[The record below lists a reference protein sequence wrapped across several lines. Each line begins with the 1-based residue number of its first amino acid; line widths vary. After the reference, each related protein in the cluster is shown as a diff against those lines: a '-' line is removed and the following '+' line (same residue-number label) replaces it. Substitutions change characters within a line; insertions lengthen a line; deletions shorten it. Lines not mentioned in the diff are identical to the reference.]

1 MASGGVANYIQ
12 TLQVKYD
19 LYVRCIQ
26 CTRRGSGEIS
36 YSLLGV
42 NHECSENILLVKCK
56 GKGSVLRPVATLPDF
71 PRPHRYDVCWYYIE
85 KHGCKVHGKKC
96 TFARSEE
103 EAALWNFIKDKNLT
117 IPQLV
122 NLIKTNPCSFA
133 SEDRTTL
140 EYLTAVERII
150 SVFKGRFVELCKS
163 CFRVDPQKMSFK
175 LQNGKCAYG
184 HSWQPLLAY
193 CEKDKNSRDI
203 YNEIRPLPSQQSN
216 TVYCR
221 YVANGEPCKRGD
233 RQCSF
238 AHNKVEMAVWRAE
251 SSEGLNRLDLL
262 KSKSQDRRQQ
272 FYCKLCDRKFTTNED
287 FMNHC
292 FTLGHRRLIFED
304 SSFPWKYRDPPPTNK
319 DLKLCA
325 RYLTC
330 EYGDSCIEAHS
341 QEELQEWQKRHK
353 AARKRAN
360 DAAELGLLSYQDSLL
375 EEYRHSKSKEM
386 IVHDTL
392 PDVSI
397 TCEPDLDSVFV
408 RQKGI
413 PFTWNLKIISKMT
426 LEIVALLR
434 HEVGAT
440 FTISKDPYV
449 EQSYSTGDWFLST
462 HSRDDTKEY
471 EIPVSFTSDQ
481 PGLYEQWVVF
491 DFDTRPV
498 LQQKLKV
505 RVGEIGQEVPESK
518 RTSARTPAPEV
529 LQEMQSES
537 EEARNPMAWNVENM
551 EIIPFGE
558 REQTERELLNKYKLV
573 MKHQLNFQTNAVS
586 SINRGNYKDSM
597 HKFLYQEEQIE
608 AELLTRL
615 QAVVQLTDQL
625 SNELFGSKYAL
636 QGELFAAVPL
646 SCPLTPNTPQG
657 YILKRHVSRALV
669 HLVENH
675 DYLGLVYEAEILKD
689 TATETQLHLKLSKRC
704 CDDLH
709 LQNGMQCEMAIQ
721 FQLDRLGFC
730 EMHKAI
736 DDLPHLDKVLP
747 DLKTSSIPI
756 YCQSEKGDLNEKQQA
771 AMNFALGV
779 AENTSSVPPL
789 LIYGPFGTGK
799 TRTLAKMAQALVK
812 QPQNKILICTH
823 TNSSADLYVKNHFH
837 EYVTTG
843 HHEAKPLRIK
853 AKERDPLKSTDPT
866 TLKYCHLSIDGNYF
880 EFPDKAVLDS
890 TRIIITTTSMARYF
904 HDMTLPENYFSHIL
918 IDEASQM
925 LECEALMALG
935 LAGKKTRVVLAG
947 DHMQMGPKLFSVR
960 QDKCSEHTLLN
971 RLFYQ
976 YQAENSS
983 AAKQS
988 RIIFNEN
995 YRSAKDILDFVSTHF
1010 YVGKTDVIKPRGN
1023 VPPHPQQHA
1032 LQFHHVRGECHL
1044 DPTSMSWFN
1053 PEQIQSV
1060 AGIVQGVMRDW
1071 PNEWHNQDPASICV
1085 LSQGRQVYEIRQRL
1099 ALFGLRGI
1107 TVENAENVQGK
1118 QFRVI
1123 LISTVHTKDSLSVTK
1138 QNCFD
1143 FFNDMRVLNT
1153 VMTRAQSQIFVI
1165 GDAAALSSP
1174 HFGMCWR
1181 LWKSYIEHCFNKG
1194 SAHDLTQNSLKH
1206 DLLEISELCRSED
1219 EDSSD
1224 SESSTSE
1231 IPDTDDP
1238 ILKELLDENK
1248 YLNIALTEEGLF
1260 PVFQNE
1266 HLDRNVVNH
1275 VKPVD
1280 SGKLQSNSTTHKC
1293 CELVKESFDR
1303 GYAVPLDEPSLRINI
1318 KGRHNLGQAF
1328 PGDKVEV
1335 MILSEHSNPLE
1346 GKVIDVIDSANTP
1359 KEFVC
1364 TIERYDSQVM
1374 VPINKC
1380 ISKIHTPFW
1389 KDKPFHIPVKNPI
1402 NLKLERFMKINED
1415 ARRNY
1420 LFVVRVLRWK
1430 NVFHYPLGVVVGVFP
1445 KVETFEDGLKV
1456 LDKEFQLSRT
1466 CPSTVEK
1473 EMQHFQGHH
1482 LIEVG
1487 RKDFRGLQ
1495 TFTIDPA
1502 DSQDLDD
1509 AISVR
1514 DLGGCYEI
1522 GVHISDVASF
1532 VAKDSEL
1539 DKYARQR
1546 GTAYYAP
1553 EKEPT
1558 YMFPEELSTNFFSLI
1573 PNHHRRAISLMIE
1586 IDKSTDCITKR
1597 SLYKSVICSSR
1608 KFSYNEADDIIEKTI
1623 VNSKHF
1629 DLEACLVMA
1638 CHFAEVHRK
1647 CRKQEDWCYK
1657 PPDED
1662 ATLGRRR
1669 SHQMVEELM
1678 IMFNYAVAEHLLS
1691 DDETRSLTPLRCQ
1704 DRPKSE
1710 QLNYLFENNASL
1722 IPLSIHLSCQA
1733 DASKVD
1739 SHKLPRK
1746 GLSNHSIDMP
1756 IPESAETF
1764 PILISLLKSLKKAAQ
1779 ARDIYRIIDLIT
1791 TDDIHPQ
1798 LLPFAIAFRRLLLK
1812 AYFLRSNSTHA
1823 ARIGHY
1829 DLHLDSYTW
1838 ASSPIRRY
1846 IDVIVQRLLHCVID
1860 KTDQCYTSRD
1870 INLSCLEFA
1879 RKNHHQSSYERKAN
1893 ALHFAS
1899 KLSTQRERK
1908 VAYIVELN
1916 PSNFRISFPLYRASI
1931 PDNVEIFYRDLQLA
1945 DQPEFDE
1952 TTKSLILTWVRRIY
1966 SFSNPHIHAEV
1977 KRQNPNSVMAFVP
1990 TKSWQCLVDALR
2002 DEKWELMFRLIEELD
2017 ISSRTHTG
2025 QFQERLSQAKNSGT
2039 DQFEHYAELTLRL
2052 KQGEAVEVQLGS
2064 ETARGLMEPAV
2075 QLFIVHKKFEICLE
2089 HVKDPIKCFSK
2100 YALNSSRN
2108 SYNTYMHYQAI
2119 WKPMC
2124 EMESA
2129 FSAVAE
2135 NESIVL
2141 KDVPLKWDSSRCS
2154 SEISQEV
2161 KLGGSFLL
2169 PLDKKDQWSIECDL
2183 RNCFL
2188 CIRTR
2193 IPQKECPFLENSQ
2206 RTDLMDVPVIIWVAH
2221 GVITEVEETKTKGT
2235 SHLQIDFQMN
2245 HMTNIPEDIFCEKTR
2260 FTVELIPKLLP
2271 DVRKENA
2278 INSLT
2283 KANELV
2289 KTIAMGRGIN
2299 SEGGSKSWK
2308 QMSARFEI
2316 KDLPSGF
2323 SHLNNSQC
2331 EAIREA
2337 LSNPFTLIQGPP
2349 GTGKTVVGVH
2359 IVYWLLEK
2367 IKTRPSTNPQKK
2379 RAILYCGPSNKSVDV
2394 VAGHLLKLE
2403 KQLRPLRIYSDQME
2417 MLEFPYPGCNLKLS
2431 RQSKRVEKPNT
2442 ELSSIALHHLIR
2454 KADNPF
2460 SAQILAFD
2468 MKIRRGD
2475 HLTNEER
2482 KCYKEALKNARKHE
2496 LLQHDVILC
2505 TCTAASHGAL
2515 AEALDLKQIIIDE
2528 CAMATEPEAF
2538 IPLVAHKPEQIILLG
2553 DHMQLQPIVHCD
2565 VVKRLGM
2572 STSLFERY
2580 VEKALMLDTQYR
2592 MQEGICAFPSQ
2603 EFYAGKLKTAV
2614 PYKPSLFQTESRHT
2628 PIIFGHVEGK
2638 EKSLVVSTER
2648 GNENSKAN
2656 KEEAEEVV
2664 RIAKLLTHAG
2674 IQGKDIAI
2682 LTPYNAQVA
2691 NISESL
2697 SNKGMRGIT
2706 VNTIMKSQGSEW
2718 KYVILSTVRS
2728 CPKSEIEMQ
2737 PTKSWIIK
2745 RLGFIVDR
2753 NQVNVGITRAQE
2765 GLCIIGNENLL
2776 RCSFLWRNLLNHY
2789 QQKRCVVNPAS
2800 NIQVLKPPP
2809 DRSQTTRKNARK

>member
-1 MASGGVANYIQ
+1 MAFGGVTNYIQ
-12 TLQVKYD
+12 TLQERYD
-19 LYVRCIQ
+19 LCVRCNQ
-26 CTRRGSGEIS
+26 CTRRGSGKIS
-36 YSLLGV
+36 YSLIGV
-42 NHECSENILLVKCK
+42 NHECSENILLVKYK
-56 GKGSVLRPVATLPDF
+56 GKGSVWRPVATLPDF
-71 PRPHRYDVCWYYIE
+71 PRPHRYDVCWYYSE
-85 KHGCKVHGKKC
+85 EHGCKEHGNRC
-96 TFARSEE
+96 TYARSEE
-103 EAALWNFIKDKNLT
+103 EAALWNFIKDEDLT

-122 NLIKTNPCSFA
+122 NLIKTNPCS
-133 SEDRTTL
+133 SPEDRTTL
-140 EYLTAVERII
+140 EHLTAVERII
-150 SVFKGRFVELCKS
+150 SVFKGRFVELCKR
-163 CFRVDPQKMSFK
+163 CFHVVPQKISFK
-175 LQNGKCAYG
+175 LQNGKCTNG

-193 CEKDKNSRDI
+193 CKKDEQSRDI
-203 YNEIRPLPSQQSN
+203 YTEIRPLPRQQSN
-216 TVYCR
+216 IDYCR
-221 YVANGEPCKRGD
+221 YVANGEPCRHGD
-233 RQCSF
+233 HHCSF

-251 SSEGLNRLDLL
+251 RTEGLNRLELL
-262 KSKSQDRRQQ
+262 QSKSQDRRQQ

-304 SSFPWKYRDPPPTNK
+304 SSFLWKYRDPPPTNK

-341 QEELQEWQKRHK
+341 QEELQEWQKRLK

-360 DAAELGLLSYQDSLL
+360 DAAALGLLSYQDSLL

-397 TCEPDLDSVFV
+397 TCEPDLDSVYV

-413 PFTWNLKIISKMT
+413 PYTWNLTIISKVT

-440 FTISKDPYV
+440 FTISKDPSV
-449 EQSYSTGDWFLST
+449 EQSYSTGDWFLSSLT
-462 HSRDDTKEY
+462 SDDPKVY

-498 LQQKLKV
+498 LQHKLKV
-505 RVGEIGQEVPESK
+505 RVGESGQEAHECK
-518 RTSARTPAPEV
+518 RTSVRTPAPEV

-537 EEARNPMAWNVENM
+537 ENARSPKAWNVENV

-558 REQTERELLNKYKLV
+558 REQAERELLNKYKLV
-573 MKHQLNFQTNAVS
+573 MKHQLNFQTMAVS

-597 HKFLYQEEQIE
+597 HKFLYQEEKKE

-625 SNELFGSKYAL
+625 SDDLFGSKYAH

-646 SCPLTPNTPQG
+646 IRPLTPNTPQG

-675 DYLGLVYEAEILKD
+675 EYLGLIYEAEVLKD

-704 CDDLH
+704 CADLH
-709 LQNGMQCEMAIQ
+709 LQNGQQCEMVIQ
-721 FQLDRLGFC
+721 FQLNCLGFC

-747 DLKTSSIPI
+747 DLKNSSIPI
-756 YCQSEKGDLNEKQQA
+756 YCQSETGDLNEKQQA
-771 AMNFALGV
+771 AMNFVLGV
-779 AENTSSVPPL
+779 TENISSVPPL

-837 EYVTTG
+837 EYVTSG

-853 AKERDPLKSTDPT
+853 AKERNPLKSTDPT
-866 TLKYCHLSIDGNYF
+866 TLKYCHLSNDGYYF

-890 TRIIITTTSMARYF
+890 TRIIITTTSMARSF
-904 HDMTLPENYFSHIL
+904 HDVRLPENYFSHIL

-935 LAGKKTRVVLAG
+935 LAGKKTRVILAG

-971 RLFYQ
+971 RLFYH
-976 YQAENSS
+976 YQAENSN

-1010 YVGKTDVIKPRGN
+1010 YVGKTDVIKARGN
-1023 VPPHPQQHA
+1023 VPPHPHQHA

-1053 PEQIQSV
+1053 QEQIQSV
-1060 AGIVQGVMRDW
+1060 VDIVQGIIRDW
-1071 PNEWHNQDPASICV
+1071 PKEWHDQDPASICV

-1099 ALFGLRGI
+1099 AQFGLRGI

-1123 LISTVHTKDSLSVTK
+1123 LISTVHTKDSLLVTK

-1153 VMTRAQSQIFVI
+1153 VMTRAQSQIFVV

-1174 HFGMCWR
+1174 HFGMCCR
-1181 LWKSYIEHCFNKG
+1181 LWRSYIEHCINKG
-1194 SAHDLTQNSLKH
+1194 SAHDLTQNSLKQ
-1206 DLLEISELCRSED
+1206 DLLEISELCRIED
-1219 EDSSD
+1219 EDSTD

-1248 YLNIALTEEGLF
+1248 YINIALTEEGLF

-1266 HLDRNVVNH
+1266 HLDRNVLNH
-1275 VKPVD
+1275 VQPVD
-1280 SGKLQSNSTTHKC
+1280 SWKLQSNSTTHKC

-1303 GYAVPLDEPSLRINI
+1303 GYAIPLDEPSLRINI
-1318 KGRHNLGQAF
+1318 KGRQNLGQSF

-1335 MILSEHSNPLE
+1335 KILSEHSNPLE

-1389 KDKPFHIPVKNPI
+1389 KDKPFHIAVKNPN
-1402 NLKLERFMKINED
+1402 NLKIERFIKINED
-1415 ARRNY
+1415 AHRNY

-1430 NVFHYPLGVVVGVFP
+1430 NVFRYPLGVVVGVFP
-1445 KVETFEDGLKV
+1445 KIATLQDGLKI

-1466 CPSTVEK
+1466 LPSTLEK

-1482 LIEVG
+1482 LIENG

-1514 DLGGCYEI
+1514 DLGECYEI

-1546 GTAYYAP
+1546 GTTFYTP
-1553 EKEPT
+1553 EKETT
-1558 YMFPEELSTNFFSLI
+1558 YMFPEELSTSFFSLI

-1586 IDKSTDCITKR
+1586 IDKRTDCIKKR
-1597 SLYKSVICSSR
+1597 SLYKSVICSKR
-1608 KFSYNEADDIIEKTI
+1608 KFSYNEADDIIEKS
-1623 VNSKHF
+1623 VNSQHF
-1629 DLEACLVMA
+1629 DHLEVCIVVA

-1662 ATLGRRR
+1662 VTLGRRR

-1678 IMFNYAVAEHLLS
+1678 IMFNHTVAERLLF
-1691 DDETRSLTPLRCQ
+1691 DEATRSLTPLRCQ

-1710 QLNYLFENNASL
+1710 KMNYLFDKNASL

-1739 SHKLPRK
+1739 SHKLRSQS
-1746 GLSNHSIDMP
+1746 LSNLLVDMP
-1756 IPESAETF
+1756 NPESAETF
-1764 PILISLLKSLKKAAQ
+1764 PILISLLESLKKAAQ
-1779 ARDIYRIIDLIT
+1779 TKDIYRIIDLIT

-1798 LLPFAIAFRRLLLK
+1798 LLPFAIAFRRLLHK

-1829 DLHLDSYTW
+1829 DLDLDSYTW

-1860 KTDQCYTSRD
+1860 KTDQCYRLHD
-1870 INLSCLEFA
+1870 INLSCVEFS
-1879 RKNHHQSSYERKAN
+1879 RKNDHQSAYERKAN

-1899 KLSTQRERK
+1899 KLSAQSKRK

-1916 PSNFRISFPLYRASI
+1916 PSDTNFRISFPLNRASI
-1931 PDNVEIFYRDLQLA
+1931 PDNVGIFYRDLQLA

-1952 TTKSLILTWVRRIY
+1952 TNKSMILTWVRRIY

-1977 KRQNPNSVMAFVP
+1977 KQQNPNSVMAFVP
-1990 TKSWQCLVDALR
+1990 TKTWKCLVDALR
-2002 DEKWELMFRLIEELD
+2002 AENWELLFRLIEELN
-2017 ISSRTHTG
+2017 ISSRSHTG
-2025 QFQERLSQAKNSGT
+2025 QFQERPYQQNSGI
-2039 DQFEHYAELTLRL
+2039 DQFEHYAELSLRL
-2052 KQGEAVEVQLGS
+2052 KQGEAVEVQLGTD
-2064 ETARGLMEPAV
+2064 TARGLMTPAV
-2075 QLFIVHKKFEICLE
+2075 QLLIVHKKFEICLE

-2108 SYNTYMHYQAI
+2108 SYNKYMHYQTI
-2119 WKPMC
+2119 WKPLC
-2124 EMESA
+2124 EMESV
-2129 FSAVAE
+2129 SNAVAE
-2135 NESIVL
+2135 NENIVL
-2141 KDVPLKWDSSRCS
+2141 KDVALKWDIS
-2154 SEISQEV
+2154 SEG
-2161 KLGGSFLL
+2161 KLSGGFLL

-2183 RNCFL
+2183 GNCLL

-2193 IPQKECPFLENSQ
+2193 IPQKECCPFLKNSQ
-2206 RTDLMDVPVIIWVAH
+2206 CTDLMDIPIIIWVAH
-2221 GVITEVEETKTKGT
+2221 GVITKVEEMKTRGP
-2235 SHLQIDFQMN
+2235 SNLQIDFQIN
-2245 HMTNIPEDIFCEKTR
+2245 HMPMTNIPEDIFCESSR
-2260 FTVELIPKLLP
+2260 FTVELIPKPLP

-2278 INSLT
+2278 IDSLT

-2299 SEGGSKSWK
+2299 TERDSKSWK
-2308 QMSARFEI
+2308 QMPARFEI

-2331 EAIREA
+2331 KAIREA
-2337 LSNPFTLIQGPP
+2337 LINPFTLIQGPP

-2359 IVYWLLEK
+2359 IVYWLLKK
-2367 IKTRPSTNPQKK
+2367 IQTRPSPNPQKK

-2403 KQLRPLRIYSDQME
+2403 KQLGPLRVYSDQME

-2431 RQSKRVEKPNT
+2431 RHSKRVEKPNT

-2460 SAQILAFD
+2460 SGQILDFD

-2475 HLTNEER
+2475 HLTKEEI
-2482 KCYKEALKNARKHE
+2482 KCYKETLQKARKHE

-2505 TCTAASHGAL
+2505 TCTAASHPAL
-2515 AEALDLKQIIIDE
+2515 AEALDIKQIIIDE

-2572 STSLFERY
+2572 SKSLFERY
-2580 VEKALMLDTQYR
+2580 MEKALMLDTQYR

-2603 EFYAGKLKTAV
+2603 EFYEGKLKTAV
-2614 PYKPSLFQTESRHT
+2614 PHKLSLFHTESRQT

-2656 KEEAEEVV
+2656 EEEAEEVV
-2664 RIAKLLTHAG
+2664 RIAKLLTNAG
-2674 IQGKDIAI
+2674 IQAKDIAI

-2697 SNKGMRGIT
+2697 SNKGMHGIT

-2718 KYVILSTVRS
+2718 KYIILSTVRS
-2728 CPKSEIEMQ
+2728 CPKSEIETQ
-2737 PTKSWIIK
+2737 PTKSWITN

-2776 RCSFLWRNLLNHY
+2776 RCSFLWRKLLNHY
-2789 QQKRCVVNPAS
+2789 QEKRCVVNPAS
-2800 NIQVLKPPP
+2800 NIQVLNHHP
-2809 DRSQTTRKNARK
+2809 DRSQRTKKNARK